1 MEKVVIEKKTI
12 IYTIILIICC
22 AVSFSIGRFVRFGGA
37 SGNSKELIERVVQG
51 RAQTDRILEQLNI
64 SKSSAD
70 SAEKTGQ
77 LIADGIERL
86 AESNKVQRLLISK
99 LESEIADTE
108 RRTNEIK
115 SALAGAANSF
125 EYGFEIAIEQSKSY
139 ERIVRTL
146 SEVPSNS
153 SKNE

>member
-1 MEKVVIEKKTI
+1 MEKIIIEKKTI
-12 IYTIILIICC
+12 IYTIILVICC
-22 AVSFSIGRFVRFGGA
+22 TASFSVGRFIRFGGT
-37 SGNSKELIERVVQG
+37 SGNSKELIERVLQG

-115 SALAGAANSF
+115 SALTGAANSF

-146 SEVPSNS
+146 SEIPNNS

>member
-1 MEKVVIEKKTI
+1 MEKIVIEKKTI
-12 IYTIILIICC
+12 IYTIILVIGCT
-22 AVSFSIGRFVRFGGA
+22 ASFSIGRFVRFGGT
-37 SGNSKELIERVVQG
+37 SGNSKELIERVLQG

-70 SAEKTGQ
+70 SAEKARQ

-108 RRTNEIK
+108 RRTDEIK
-115 SALAGAANSF
+115 SALAGAASSF
-125 EYGFEIAIEQSKSY
+125 EYGFEIAIQQSKSY

-146 SEVPSNS
+146 SEIPDNS

>member
-1 MEKVVIEKKTI
+1 MEKIVIEKKTI

-22 AVSFSIGRFVRFGGA
+22 TVSFSLGRFVRFGGT
-37 SGNSKELIERVVQG
+37 SGNSKELIERVLQG

-70 SAEKTGQ
+70 SAEKAGQ

-108 RRTNEIK
+108 RRTDEIK

-146 SEVPSNS
+146 SEIPDNS

>member
-1 MEKVVIEKKTI
+1 MEKIIIEKKTI
-12 IYTIILIICC
+12 IYTIILVICC
-22 AVSFSIGRFVRFGGA
+22 TASFSFGRFIRFGGT
-37 SGNSKELIERVVQG
+37 SGNSKELIERVLQG
-51 RAQTDRILEQLNI
+51 RAQTNRILEQLNI

-146 SEVPSNS
+146 SEVPNNS

>member
-1 MEKVVIEKKTI
+1 MEKIIIEKKTI
-12 IYTIILIICC
+12 IYTIILVICC
-22 AVSFSIGRFVRFGGA
+22 AASFSFGRFVRFGRT
-37 SGNSKELIERVVQG
+37 SGNSKELIERIVQG

-64 SKSSAD
+64 SKSSAN

-108 RRTNEIK
+108 RRTDEIK

-146 SEVPSNS
+146 SEIPNNS

>member
-1 MEKVVIEKKTI
+1 MEKIIIEKKTI
-12 IYTIILIICC
+12 IYIIILIICC
-22 AVSFSIGRFVRFGGA
+22 AASFSLGRFIRFGGT
-37 SGNSKELIERVVQG
+37 SGNSKELIERIVQG

-108 RRTNEIK
+108 RRTDEIK

-146 SEVPSNS
+146 SEVPNNS

>member
-1 MEKVVIEKKTI
+1 MEKVIIEKKTI

-22 AVSFSIGRFVRFGGA
+22 AVSFSIGRFVRFGRA
-37 SGNSKELIERVVQG
+37 SGNSKELIERVLQG

-86 AESNKVQRLLISK
+86 AESNKVQRFLISK

-146 SEVPSNS
+146 SEIPDNS

>member
-1 MEKVVIEKKTI
+1 MEKIIIEKKTI

-22 AVSFSIGRFVRFGGA
+22 AASFSIGRFRFGGA
-37 SGNSKELIERVVQG
+37 SGNSKELIERVIQG
-51 RAQTDRILEQLNI
+51 RAQTDRILKQLNI

-146 SEVPSNS
+146 SEVPNNS

>member
-1 MEKVVIEKKTI
+1 MEKIVIEKKTI

-22 AVSFSIGRFVRFGGA
+22 ATSFSIGRFVRFGGA
-37 SGNSKELIERVVQG
+37 SGNSKELIERIVQG

-108 RRTNEIK
+108 RRTDEIK
-115 SALAGAANSF
+115 SGAANSF

-146 SEVPSNS
+146 SEIPHNS

>member
-1 MEKVVIEKKTI
+1 MEKIVIEKKTI
-12 IYTIILIICC
+12 IYIIILIICC
-22 AVSFSIGRFVRFGGA
+22 AASFSIGRFVRFGGA
-37 SGNSKELIERVVQG
+37 SGNSKELIERVIQG

-70 SAEKTGQ
+70 SAEKAGQ

-108 RRTNEIK
+108 RRTDEIK

>member
-22 AVSFSIGRFVRFGGA
+22 ATSFSFGRFIRFGGT
-37 SGNSKELIERVVQG
+37 SGNSKELIERIVQG

-77 LIADGIERL
+77 LIADGIEQL
-86 AESNKVQRLLISK
+86 AESNKIQRLLISK
-99 LESEIADTE
+99 LESEVADTE

-146 SEVPSNS
+146 SEVPNNS